1 MDKTRV
7 LIIEDESITALEIQK
22 KLETWGYH
30 VVGVAGSG
38 EDAIEIARENKLD
51 LILADI
57 ILKGDMD
64 GVEAIEHIYE
74 ITDAPVIY
82 LTAHADEKTFE
93 RAKETKPAGY
103 VIKPYDEKELAF
115 NMEIALYNRKVKS
128 RVEESEERLKG
139 LNQFMLISSKAM
151 TSSMRIEDTAGF
163 LKEFARFFQS
173 NIHPRFRKDLQI
185 SENTMRS
192 DEELLEDYL
201 KWLHQFFKN
210 MGYTVDIKDDSLLVN
225 RCFWGTH
232 KNDNK
237 TFCLMCKAMTEL
249 SFKWTGLPG
258 RVRHDSGVGL
268 NSPTCVFSFGDEE

>member
-1 MDKTRV
+1 MDNTRV
-7 LIIEDESITALEIQK
+7 LIIEDESITALEIHK

-38 EDAIEIARENKLD
+38 EEAVEIARENRLD

-64 GVEAIEHIYE
+64 GVEAIEQIYE

-82 LTAHADEKTFE
+82 LTAHADESTFK

-128 RVEESEERLKG
+128 RVEESEERLKAM
-139 LNQFMLISSKAM
+139 NQFLHISSRAM

-173 NIHPRFRKDLQI
+173 NIHSRFRKDLL
-185 SENTMRS
+185 SENSMRS

-201 KWLHQFFKN
+201 EWVSQFFTN
-210 MGYTVDIKDDSLLVN
+210 LGYKVDTQDNSLLVN
-225 RCFWGTH
+225 QCFWGSRRG
-232 KNDNK
+232 DNK

-258 RVRHDSGVGL
+258 HVEHESGLGL
-268 NSPTCVFSFGDEE
+268 NHPTCVFRFEVEE